1 MKPLRFQVKLA
12 LTVSV
17 LLVGMLGLLGWVVL
31 IYFEGEIKRTV
42 GDHQF
47 SLVSALAAEIDDEL
61 KLAQHGLVAIAESF
75 PRDWD
80 LAQQTLDNHHFS
92 LKVFENAMALIS
104 PSGQMLAM
112 HPRDE
117 NMFAFDFSHRDYFQ
131 QTLQT
136 KKPFISTPFISLR
149 HQRPILML
157 TAPLLDEFGNVEAI
171 LTGSLDLGSDNFL
184 GKVNR
189 TKIGQ
194 SGYLYLFAADR
205 TMITHPDTSRI
216 MKQDVPPG
224 VNVLFDKALQG
235 FEGSGETVNSLG
247 IPMLASYKSL
257 QQVDWI
263 LAATV
268 PREDAYAAITDARAA
283 LMVATAGAGLL
294 AVLISCWVTRRI
306 TRPLGQFSAHVRDIA
321 DKTGEQRFFHRTT
334 QDEIGVLAEAFNRM
348 LMELDREDEALHLSR
363 AELEQKNAALER
375 ANVEIKDNQERILQQ
390 EKMAS
395 IGQLAA
401 GVAHEIN
408 NPMGFISSNLN
419 SLTKYIKKL
428 TEFITIQEEIIESY
442 ESREASER
450 LKSAKRALKVDFV
463 MEDIDQLVK
472 ESLDGAE
479 RVSKIVQGLKSFS
492 HSGDEEFKQSH
503 IADCVER
510 AVNIAWNELKFKAD
524 LVRDYQDVP
533 PVYCHEQQLAQVFMN
548 LLVNA
553 SQAIEKK
560 GTIHIRTRFENN
572 RVSVAIQ
579 DNGCGIAP
587 EILDRL
593 FEPFFTTKDV
603 GTGTGLGL
611 SIAYEIIKKHQ
622 GDIFVT
628 SEPGCGTTFVI
639 ELPITSEGQV
649 VHG

>member
-12 LTVSV
+12 WTVSI
-17 LLVGMLGLLGWVVL
+17 LLVGTLGLLGWVAL

-61 KLAQHGLVAIAESF
+61 KLAQQGLVAIAEGF
-75 PRDWD
+75 PRDWS
-80 LAQQTLDNHHFS
+80 LAQQTLDSHQFS

-104 PSGQMLAM
+104 PAGQMLAM

-117 NMFAFDFSHRDYFQ
+117 NMFGYDFSPREYFQ
-131 QTLQT
+131 QTLHS
-136 KKPFISTPFISLR
+136 KKPYISTPFISLR

-157 TAPLLDEFGNVEAI
+157 TAPLLDEFGHVEAI
-171 LTGSLDLGSDNFL
+171 LAGSLDLSSDNFL

-189 TKIGQ
+189 TQIGQ

-205 TMITHPDTSRI
+205 TMIMHPDASRI
-216 MKQDVPPG
+216 MKQDVLPG
-224 VNVLFDKALQG
+224 MNILFDKALQG

-247 IPMLASYKSL
+247 IPMLASFKPL

-268 PREDAYAAITDARAA
+268 PREDAYAAITDARTA
-283 LMVATAGAGLL
+283 LLVATAAAGLL
-294 AVLISCWVTRRI
+294 SVMILCWVTQRL
-306 TRPLGQFSAHVRDIA
+306 TRPLGQFSAHIRDIA
-321 DKTGEQRFFHRTT
+321 QKTDEQRFFQRRTP
-334 QDEIGVLAEAFNRM
+334 DEIGVLAEAFNRM
-348 LMELDREDEALHLSR
+348 LMALDREDEELRLSR

-375 ANVEIKDNQERILQQ
+375 ANAEIRDNQTRILQQ

-408 NPMGFISSNLN
+408 NPMGFIASNLN

-450 LKSAKRALKVDFV
+450 LKAAKRALKVDFV
-463 MEDIDQLVK
+463 MEDIDQLVS

-479 RVSKIVQGLKSFS
+479 RVSKIVQGLKSFA
-492 HSGDEEFKQSH
+492 HSGDEEFKSVN
-503 IADCVER
+503 IADCLER

-524 LVRDYQDVP
+524 LVRDYQDIP

-553 SQAIEKK
+553 SHAIEKK
-560 GTIHIRTRFENN
+560 GTINIRTRFDNQ
-572 RVSVAIQ
+572 RVTVAIQ
-579 DNGCGIAP
+579 DSGCGIPP
-587 EILDRL
+587 ENMDRL
-593 FEPFFTTKDV
+593 FEPFFTTKDA

-622 GDIFVT
+622 GDIFVS

-639 ELPITSEGQV
+639 ELPVANEGQTI
-649 VHG
+649 HG